1 MNIQVSMKHRCPV
14 CHKTVKVS
22 PQAQSEEAKYFPFC
36 SRRCKLVD
44 LGAWLDAKY
53 KIISELQSQ
62 ESTEPPDNSSDT
74 PSDKR

>member
-1 MNIQVSMKHRCPV
+1 M
-14 CHKTVKVS
+14 
-22 PQAQSEEAKYFPFC
+22 
-36 SRRCKLVD
+36 D

-62 ESTEPPDNSSDT
+62 EFGKSADTSSDT

>member
-1 MNIQVSMKHRCPV
+1 MKHRCPV
-14 CHKTVKVS
+14 CQRAVKVS
-22 PQAQSEEAKYFPFC
+22 TQEQSEETKYFPFC

-44 LGAWLDAKY
+44 LGVWLDAKY

-62 ESTEPPDNSSDT
+62 ESDKPADTSSDT